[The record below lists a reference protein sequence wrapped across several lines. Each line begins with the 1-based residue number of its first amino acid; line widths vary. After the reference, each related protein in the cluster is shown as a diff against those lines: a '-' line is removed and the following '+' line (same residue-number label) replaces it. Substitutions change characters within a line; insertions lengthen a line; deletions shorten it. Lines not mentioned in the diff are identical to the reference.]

1 MIISLSPSH
10 IDVLRGDAIT
20 RDTLSF
26 IKQIFYLIWIE
37 NINRQ
42 KKGGNMT
49 LQELRYLVAL
59 ADHGHFGKAA
69 QACFISQSTLSIQ
82 LKKLESHLGVS
93 LFDRSLTPI
102 APTDMGEEVLRS
114 ARLMLTE
121 AAHIEEL
128 TRHAHEPMARTIRL
142 GIIPTLGPYYLPH
155 ALSVVRAEYAQL
167 RLLLRE
173 QMTPQ
178 LLADL
183 VSGQL
188 DAALLALP
196 VTDDRLEIFPLF
208 DEPFLAAL
216 PALHK
221 LATRKLVSLNE
232 LGTDTLLLLEEG
244 HCLRD
249 QALAVCGAQR
259 HMEEVRAT
267 SLETLRQMVGIGI
280 GITLLPAL
288 ATHSNSEQANLKTIP
303 LKSPAPYRRIALAWR
318 KRAPLPETYTR
329 LGVTLRD
336 HLPDKVYSIKR

>member
-1 MIISLSPSH
+1 
-10 IDVLRGDAIT
+10 
-20 RDTLSF
+20 
-26 IKQIFYLIWIE
+26 
-37 NINRQ
+37 
-42 KKGGNMT
+42 MT

-69 QACFISQSTLSIQ
+69 NACFISQSTLSIQ
-82 LKKLESHLGVS
+82 LKKLEEHLGVN

-102 APTDMGEEVLRS
+102 APTVMGEEVLRS
-114 ARLMLTE
+114 ARLILAE

-128 TRHAHEPMARTIRL
+128 TRHAHEPMARTLRL

-155 ALSVVRAEYAQL
+155 ALSVTSAAYPQL

-178 LLADL
+178 ILADL
-183 VSGQL
+183 ANGQL

-196 VTDDRLEIFPLF
+196 VTDERLEVLPLF

-216 PALHK
+216 PASHK
-221 LATRKLVSLNE
+221 LAARKQVSLQE
-232 LGTDTLLLLEEG
+232 LSADTLLLLEEG

-249 QALAVCGAQR
+249 QALAVCGTQR
-259 HMEEVRAT
+259 QMEEVRAT

-288 ATHSNSEQANLKTIP
+288 ATHSNSEQANLKIIP
-303 LKSPAPYRRIALAWR
+303 FKSPAPYRRIALVWR
-318 KRAPLPETYTR
+318 KRAPLLETYTR
-329 LGVTLRD
+329 LGTSLCD
-336 HLPDKVYSIKR
+336 HLPDKVYAIPR

>member
-1 MIISLSPSH
+1 
-10 IDVLRGDAIT
+10 
-20 RDTLSF
+20 
-26 IKQIFYLIWIE
+26 
-37 NINRQ
+37 
-42 KKGGNMT
+42 MT

-69 QACFISQSTLSIQ
+69 NACFISQSTLSIQ
-82 LKKLESHLGVS
+82 VKKLEEHLGVR

-102 APTDMGEEVLRS
+102 APTAMGEEVLHA
-114 ARLMLTE
+114 ARRILSE

-128 TRHAHEPMARTIRL
+128 TRHAHEPMARTLRL

-155 ALSVVRAEYAQL
+155 ALSVASAAYPKL

-178 LLADL
+178 LLSDL
-183 VSGQL
+183 SNGQL

-196 VTDDRLEIFPLF
+196 VSDDALEVLPLF

-216 PALHK
+216 PATHRLSASKQVTLQALH
-221 LATRKLVSLNE
+221 S
-232 LGTDTLLLLEEG
+232 DTLLLLEEG

-249 QALAVCGAQR
+249 QALAVCGTQNQL
-259 HMEEVRAT
+259 EEVRAT

-288 ATHSNSEQANLKTIP
+288 ATFAGSEQPNLKVIP
-303 LKSPAPYRRIALAWR
+303 FKSPPPYRRIALVWR
-318 KRAPLPETYTR
+318 KRAPLPETYRR
-329 LGVTLRD
+329 LGQAWIGQ
-336 HLPDKVYSIKR
+336 LPDKVHHIQY